1 MGSTVTTKMDQGWK
15 EKWVAALR
23 SGEFTQAF
31 GVLKAG
37 DSCGCCLYVLTEL
50 ARQEHPDVG
59 RWGEGSYEDTGDF
72 LYECEDGHEKAADG
86 ELAPTIQAVVG
97 LRDGDP
103 IIGDTT
109 AITLNDTNKASF
121 AEIADRV
128 ERYL

>member
-50 ARQEHPDVG
+50 VRQEHPDVG
-59 RWGEGSYEDTGDF
+59 RWEEDDF
-72 LYECEDGHEKAADG
+72 LYEREDGREKAADG
-86 ELAPTIQAVVG
+86 ELAPTVQAVVG
-97 LRDGDP
+97 LCDGDP
-103 IIGDTT
+103 LIGDTT
-109 AITLNDTNKASF
+109 AITLNDTYKASF
-121 AEIADRV
+121 VEIADRI

>member
-31 GVLKAG
+31 DILKAG

-50 ARQEHPDVG
+50 VRREHSDVG
-59 RWGEGSYEDTGDF
+59 RWEEDDF

-86 ELAPTIQAVVG
+86 ELAPTVQAIVG

-103 IIGDTT
+103 LIGDTT
-109 AITLNDTNKASF
+109 AITLNDTDKASF
-121 AEIADRV
+121 AEIADRI

>member
-1 MGSTVTTKMDQGWK
+1 MTTKMDQKWK

-50 ARQEHPDVG
+50 VRQEHPDVG
-59 RWGEGSYEDTGDF
+59 RWEEDDF
-72 LYECEDGHEKAADG
+72 LYECEDGREKAADG
-86 ELAPTIQAVVG
+86 ELAPTVQAVVG
-97 LRDGDP
+97 LDDGDP
-103 IIGDTT
+103 VIGDTT
-109 AITLNDTNKASF
+109 AITLNDTDKASF
-121 AEIADRV
+121 AEIADRI

>member
-1 MGSTVTTKMDQGWK
+1 MDQKWK

-50 ARQEHPDVG
+50 VRQEHPDVG
-59 RWGEGSYEDTGDF
+59 RWEEDDF
-72 LYECEDGHEKAADG
+72 LYEREDGYEKAADG
-86 ELAPTIQAVVG
+86 ELAPTVQAIVG

-103 IIGDTT
+103 LIGDTT
-109 AITLNDTNKASF
+109 AITLNDEHKASF
-121 AEIADRV
+121 TEIADRI
-128 ERYL
+128 ERHL